1 MVGSTNNTCIVIGGY
16 TFRGYYEYDTQ
27 RSKTYVTEPSRS
39 NTGAMININ
48 NIPTFD
54 VITIYITYKYLE
66 YEDKTI
72 NIDGRDYTVYG
83 YKTLAKLMSSG
94 NEFVVKYFDIE
105 EGAII
110 RGKFYFAPATK
121 KAVDFYKRNPRGIK
135 DFTIELISTNN
146 LVLL

>member
-1 MVGSTNNTCIVIGGY
+1 MADSINNTSIVIGGY

-39 NTGAMININ
+39 NTGAMLNLN
-48 NIPTFD
+48 SIPTFD

-66 YEDKTI
+66 YEDKVVK
-72 NIDGRDYTVYG
+72 IDGSNHTIYG

-94 NEFVVKYFDIE
+94 NEFVVRYFDIE
-105 EGAII
+105 DGII
-110 RGKFYFAPATK
+110 KRGKFYFAPATK